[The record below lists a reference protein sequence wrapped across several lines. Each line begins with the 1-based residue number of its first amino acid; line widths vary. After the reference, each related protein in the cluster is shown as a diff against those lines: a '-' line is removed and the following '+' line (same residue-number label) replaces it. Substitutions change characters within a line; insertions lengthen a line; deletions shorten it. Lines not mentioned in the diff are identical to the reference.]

1 MMKKTIHV
9 KAVIDRPLWTYH
21 PKHKNIFYTLNYGY
35 VEWVMWWDWEEQDV
49 YIMWVDKPLETFE
62 WDVIAIIHRN
72 DDVEEKWV
80 MAPEW
85 MKFTEEEI
93 RKQTAFQE
101 QFFDS
106 EIEML
111 S

>member
-1 MMKKTIHV
+1 MDKKHV
-9 KAVIDRPLWTYH
+9 KVVIDRPLWTYH

-35 VEWVMWWDWEEQDV
+35 IEGVMWWDWEEQDV

-62 WDVIAIIHRN
+62 WDVIAIIHRA
-72 DDVEEKWV
+72 DDVGEKRV
-80 MAPEW
+80 VAPEG

-93 RKQTAFQE
+93 REQTAFQE

-111 S
+111 